1 MLQDF
6 DVFAV
11 TKCIGNKMGNKIS
24 NKTEIFDIANILFD
38 IVNIFE
44 LSVV

>member
-11 TKCIGNKMGNKIS
+11 TKCIGNKMGNK
-24 NKTEIFDIANILFD
+24 TEIFDIANISFD

>member
-1 MLQDF
+1 
-6 DVFAV
+6 
-11 TKCIGNKMGNKIS
+11 MGNKIS